1 MCLVLILTSVMVANA
16 TVFVDMNTIND
27 YVNGS
32 GAYAEGGGG
41 GRHRWNG
48 ELTVKMRLI
57 VSAFALAQG
66 IYFHDPANS
75 HLILEFYDN
84 LSENDKKK
92 IHAMSELADNVEDS
106 YKVIAS
112 FSKDVSDFITGLI
125 SSFFTRE
132 RCLSSSDSVDYG
144 QYVSFNGQ
152 TSINLSQPDQIFI
165 TTQSSSDPSPN
176 SQDCHVDYKIAGF
189 TLSQYYHT
197 PQFPPSIHPNASS
210 GSVGH
215 NYLFLKPDNGD
226 MCWYSPSDMTYKTNS
241 VYSNLAFDTS
251 YLMLSFRN
259 AGDGSAFSMMF
270 DHAFCFYSIEYDS
283 VYCIG
288 YVSDGRGYYFS
299 HVSTRDA
306 YKNLFFATKI
316 DLLNYFFGQ
325 GNMSINQDF
334 DVQEIDKTP
343 DVIDIDE
350 DKQTEFVNQVDN
362 MSDDDVITIVIPTTT
377 TYNNFVNNPD
387 LLFDFYQ
394 DNLYDSPVDLP
405 LTNGNKLATKFP
417 FCIPFDFINLFSGF
431 VAEPE
436 CPSFHILVMP
446 ADSFGFDND
455 DIYWDLD
462 FSDYNYLVQLLRFFI
477 ALAFVFWLI
486 SITKHIIK

>member
-1 MCLVLILTSVMVANA
+1 MCLIVILTGVPVNA
-16 TVFVDMNTIND
+16 AEESSSSSGG
-27 YVNGS
+27 GS
-32 GAYAEGGGG
+32 GL
-41 GRHRWNG
+41 HRDYDY
-48 ELTVKMRLI
+48 ELTDNMRMFI
-57 VSAFALAQG
+57 AAFALAQG
-66 IYFHDPANS
+66 IKFDLPLESKAISDYYYSLSDADKQTIIDMYDKNNGV
-75 HLILEFYDN
+75 LIGY
-84 LSENDKKK
+84 KKVFESPV
-92 IHAMSELADNVEDS
+92 SELRNL
-106 YKVIAS
+106 INTI
-112 FSKDVSDFITGLI
+112 KD
-125 SSFFTRE
+125 FFTRDKFF
-132 RCLSSSDSVDYG
+132 SGSGSIDYG

-165 TTQSSSDPSPN
+165 TTQSASDPSPN

-197 PQFPPSIHPNASS
+197 PQFPPSIKPNASS

-299 HVSTRDA
+299 RVATRDA

-350 DKQTEFVNQVDN
+350 DKQTEFLNQVDN

-387 LLFDFYQ
+387 LLFDFSQ
-394 DNLYDSPVDLP
+394 DNLYDSSLNLP
-405 LTNGNKLATKFP
+405 SADGNKWANKFP
-417 FCIPFDFINLFSGF
+417 FCLPFDIYHLISNFS
-431 VAEPE
+431 AEPE
-436 CPSFHILVMP
+436 APELHMLVLPANAFGMQNDDFYIDFDFADYNILVQ
-446 ADSFGFDND
+446 
-455 DIYWDLD
+455 I
-462 FSDYNYLVQLLRFFI
+462 LRFFI
-477 ALAFVFWLI
+477 AIGFVIWLI
-486 SITKHIIK
+486 VITNKLLQ